1 MGPNEFARAI
11 GVTTAAVL
19 KMEKPGNYPS
29 AEKLPRI
36 AKVLKCK
43 IEDLYGDE
51 AVPPLRSHSSAG
63 RMPPKP
69 L

>member
-1 MGPNEFARAI
+1 ML

-36 AKVLKCK
+36 ARVLKCK
-43 IEDLYGDE
+43 IEDLYGE
-51 AVPPLRSHSSAG
+51 AA
-63 RMPPKP
+63 PKQS
-69 L
+69 

>member
-1 MGPNEFARAI
+1 M
-11 GVTTAAVL
+11 

-43 IEDLYGDE
+43 IEDLYDNN
-51 AVPPLRSHSSAG
+51 LN
-63 RMPPKP
+63 
-69 L
+69 